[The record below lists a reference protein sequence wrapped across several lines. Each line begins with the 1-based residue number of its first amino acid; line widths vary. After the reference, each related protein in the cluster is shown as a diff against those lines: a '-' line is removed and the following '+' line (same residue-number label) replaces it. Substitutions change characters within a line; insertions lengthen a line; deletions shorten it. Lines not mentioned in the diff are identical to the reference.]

1 MVAAVSGLFC
11 LEFGGKFRRWNLWRI
26 FSGEFRRRFL
36 PGFSAWVFGVGFL
49 EWVFGRNTF
58 RFEKSLSRIPVF
70 IKLCKTP
77 VSELSELAKAHQVR
91 LCGLIKSSYFALQ
104 LFGLVGHIF
113 SGEGLMTCSHVRKA
127 DAKRIQTPDLS
138 ARERLVVNFES

>member
-26 FSGEFRRRFL
+26 FGGEFRRRFL

-113 SGEGLMTCSHVRKA
+113 SGRRPYDLFPRPKSGRETNSDTGLIR
-127 DAKRIQTPDLS
+127 
-138 ARERLVVNFES
+138 ARAISREL